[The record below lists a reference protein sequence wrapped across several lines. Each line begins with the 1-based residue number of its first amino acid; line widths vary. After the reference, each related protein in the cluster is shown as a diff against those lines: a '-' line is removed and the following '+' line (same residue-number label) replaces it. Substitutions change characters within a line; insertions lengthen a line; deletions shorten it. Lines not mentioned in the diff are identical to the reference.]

1 MIDKKKILPVLFLF
15 TFVNLILFFIMYFY
29 QDSLVKIK
37 FLMAVNFMLL
47 MVSLINFIRLLKMQK
62 GNPSAMVR
70 SVMVGTLIKM
80 LFFAGAA
87 LIYATNIKV
96 PVGMPTLLSS
106 MSLYLIYTWLEV
118 SWSQI
123 KK

>member
-15 TFVNLILFFIMYFY
+15 TFVNLILFFILYFY

>member
-37 FLMAVNFMLL
+37 FLMAVNLMLL

>member
-70 SVMVGTLIKM
+70 FVMVGTLIKM

>member
-1 MIDKKKILPVLFLF
+1 MIFKKKILPVLFLF

-70 SVMVGTLIKM
+70 SVMAGTLIKM
-80 LFFAGAA
+80 LFFAAGASH
-87 LIYATNIKV
+87 V
-96 PVGMPTLLSS
+96 
-106 MSLYLIYTWLEV
+106 
-118 SWSQI
+118 
-123 KK
+123 

>member
-1 MIDKKKILPVLFLF
+1 MIFKKKILPVLFLF

-70 SVMVGTLIKM
+70 SVMAGTLIKM

>member
-106 MSLYLIYTWLEV
+106 MTLYLIYTWLEV

>member
-106 MSLYLIYTWLEV
+106 MSLYLIYTWIEV

>member
-15 TFVNLILFFIMYFY
+15 TFVNLFLFFIMYFY

>member
-1 MIDKKKILPVLFLF
+1 MIFKKKILPVLFLF

>member
-15 TFVNLILFFIMYFY
+15 TFVNLILFFMMNYY

-37 FLMAVNFMLL
+37 FLLVVNFMLL
-47 MVSLINFIRLLKMQK
+47 MVSLINFIRLFKMEK

-87 LIYATNIKV
+87 LIYATKIKV

-106 MSLYLIYTWLEV
+106 MFLYLIYTWLEV